1 MEHYVTTMA
10 SKPIQSH
17 LPLPVRHALKEMGS
31 LISVGRKEKR
41 FTQAELASRVGVG
54 RMTVVRMEKGAP
66 EVAIGYYL
74 SAAWILG
81 LPVLSWSDFAGLR
94 GDTTVAAYLEKFG
107 KHLPKR
113 VRKQKDGINNDF

>member
-1 MEHYVTTMA
+1 MEHYLTIMA
-10 SKPIQSH
+10 RKSIESR
-17 LPLPVRHALKEMGS
+17 LPQPVRHAIREMGS
-31 LISVGRKEKR
+31 LISAGRREKR

-94 GDTTVAAYLEKFG
+94 ANTSVAAYLEKFDA
-107 KHLPKR
+107 HLPER
-113 VRKQKDGINNDF
+113 VRKQKDGIDNDF